1 MNTQVNPSLTSPE
14 EQHGSVP
21 DRTAVQQALD
31 EVLSSSFFRN
41 THQCQNLLRYIVR
54 HSLAG
59 EDHLLRERVIG
70 AEVFGRK
77 PDYEPG
83 EDPVVRLRAAEV
95 RKRLAQ
101 FYQSAGET
109 AAVHIEI
116 PAGSYKATFRE
127 GEEATALHRRQTPV
141 LVPEPAEPEPHRLV
155 PLPPPELTP
164 PPPEVLPPA
173 ANRLRRK
180 LYLLGAMLF
189 AAILIP
195 LFLLTHWQTAESRS
209 FHNFWSPW
217 ISSSNPV
224 ILAIGSNAVYR
235 LSDNL
240 ADQYARTHGLEPHGK
255 EFFVPFAPTDTIR
268 GADLGPAENS
278 FVALGDVAAVSHLVA
293 NITRQNQKFQE
304 RFPNDISFAE
314 LRNNPSLLVGG
325 FNNPM
330 TIELTKKLRF
340 VLRAR
345 NEIDD
350 TQDSTRRWV
359 LNASQDSHDTEDYAI
374 ITRIVHSPDAPM
386 LSVAGMGQ
394 YGTLA
399 AADFICNPSA
409 VSDMARNLPPHWE
422 TRNLQFILHLKVVDF
437 KVVGTE
443 IVATHIW

>member
-1 MNTQVNPSLTSPE
+1 
-14 EQHGSVP
+14 
-21 DRTAVQQALD
+21 
-31 EVLSSSFFRN
+31 
-41 THQCQNLLRYIVR
+41 
-54 HSLAG
+54 
-59 EDHLLRERVIG
+59 
-70 AEVFGRK
+70 
-77 PDYEPG
+77 
-83 EDPVVRLRAAEV
+83 V

-109 AAVHIEI
+109 AALHIEI

-127 GEEATALHRRQTPV
+127 GEEAMTLHRRPAPV
-141 LVPEPAEPEPHRLV
+141 AAPEPAEPEQPRLV
-155 PLPPPELTP
+155 ALPPRELSP
-164 PPPEVLPPA
+164 PSAEMLPRSSA
-173 ANRLRRK
+173 RRRRR
-180 LYLLGAMLF
+180 LYL
-189 AAILIP
+189 AAA
-195 LFLLTHWQTAESRS
+195 FLLALIVVPTVVLVTHWDTAESRR
-209 FHNFWSPW
+209 FHTFWAPW
-217 ISSSNPV
+217 TSSSNPV

-235 LSDNL
+235 LSDGL
-240 ADQYARTHGLEPHGK
+240 ADQYARSHGLETHGK

-268 GADLGPAENS
+268 GADLVPADSS

-293 NITRQNQKFQE
+293 NITRQNQRFQE

-350 TQDSTRRWV
+350 TQNPSRRWI

-374 ITRIVHSPDAPM
+374 VTRIAHSTDAPM

-399 AADFICNPSA
+399 AADFICNPTA
-409 VSDMARNLPPHWE
+409 ISDMVRNLPDHWE
-422 TRNLQFILHLKVVDF
+422 SRNLQFILHVKVVDF
-437 KVVGTE
+437 KVAGTE
-443 IVATHIW
+443 VVASYSW

>member
-1 MNTQVNPSLTSPE
+1 MDTQVNPNLTPPE
-14 EQHGSVP
+14 EQHASSRDPVAIQ
-21 DRTAVQQALD
+21 RALD
-31 EVLSSSFFRN
+31 EVLSSPFFRN
-41 THQCQNLLRYIVR
+41 THQCQSLLRYIVM
-54 HSLAG
+54 HTLAG

-70 AEVFGRK
+70 AEVFRRR

-101 FYQSAGET
+101 FYQSVGE
-109 AAVHIEI
+109 AAALHIEI

-127 GEEATALHRRQTPV
+127 GEDSTALHRRNAPATVTEPV
-141 LVPEPAEPEPHRLV
+141 EPEPHRLA
-155 PLPPPELTP
+155 PLPPHELTP
-164 PPPEVLPPA
+164 PAPEVFAPLAHRRRRIYLA
-173 ANRLRRK
+173 AAF
-180 LYLLGAMLF
+180 LLAL
-189 AAILIP
+189 ILIP
-195 LFLLTHWQTAESRS
+195 AALLFTHWDSAETRR
-209 FHNFWSPW
+209 FHTFWAPW
-217 ISSSNPV
+217 TTSSNPV

-240 ADQYARTHGLEPHGK
+240 ADQYARSHGLETHGK

-268 GADLGPAENS
+268 GADLVPADNS

-293 NITRQNQKFQE
+293 NITRQNQRFQE

-350 TQDSTRRWV
+350 TQDPTRRWV

-374 ITRIVHSPDAPM
+374 VTRIAHSSDAPM

-399 AADFICNPSA
+399 AADFICNPTA
-409 VSDMARNLPPHWE
+409 ISDMARNLPPHWE
-422 TRNLQFILHLKVVDF
+422 SQNLQFILHVKVVDF
-437 KVVGTE
+437 KVAGTE
-443 IVATHIW
+443 VVATHLW